1 MVFIS
6 VLLALIF
13 LKSIIKNKKERDFD
27 AYVAGYK
34 RAEAEDLKMKA
45 LAKYME
51 KALKTGRPSEKI
63 KPFTDAN
70 FKNY

>member
-1 MVFIS
+1 MVFVS
-6 VLLALIF
+6 VLLSILF

-45 LAKYME
+45 FAKYME
-51 KALKTGRPSEKI
+51 KALKTGRPPEKI